1 MTHNNWQ
8 ASALHSCPAKSW
20 SCSGRR
26 ARRRRSSGGGP
37 PVRISVSAIFDPVP
51 NARNAKGL
59 SSLSTDCGSDLD
71 WAITV
76 SPCDPPPAVHG
87 GSRRLAGGG
96 EPTCSRAP
104 PRTHLPPPES
114 AYGTSS
120 HPGTAA
126 AQSRWC
132 PAPPPAVT
140 IQSSSG
146 QQVKGAGSHQDTL
159 TPTRR

>member
-1 MTHNNWQ
+1 MKLTGNI
-8 ASALHSCPAKSW
+8 AKLKIKVFLL
-20 SCSGRR
+20 GNI
-26 ARRRRSSGGGP
+26 SSGP
-37 PVRISVSAIFDPVP
+37 TYQRISVSAIVDPVP

-76 SPCDPPPAVHG
+76 SPCDPPPAVRD

-120 HPGTAA
+120 RPGTAA
-126 AQSRWC
+126 AQSRRC
-132 PAPPPAVT
+132 SAPPPAVT
-140 IQSSSG
+140 TQSRSG